1 MKAEP
6 LRKLNIYM
14 RPKQKA
20 ALQLVA
26 ANAGMSVSAWG
37 RSMVH
42 TALAE
47 APPATHQTAHAP
59 EKPPLQ
65 GKLRIK

>member
-14 RPKQKA
+14 RPEQKA

-42 TALAE
+42 AALSE
-47 APPATHQTAHAP
+47 AGVAAHQTAHPAD
-59 EKPPLQ
+59 KAVH
-65 GKLRIK
+65 IKKSVK